1 MVNALEAQN
10 YRLYI
15 LRKMEKP
22 KYTNEREIQSSLMC
36 NHWYV

>member
-15 LRKMEKP
+15 LRKMEKQ
-22 KYTNEREIQSSLMC
+22 KYTLWGKFR
-36 NHWYV
+36 VV